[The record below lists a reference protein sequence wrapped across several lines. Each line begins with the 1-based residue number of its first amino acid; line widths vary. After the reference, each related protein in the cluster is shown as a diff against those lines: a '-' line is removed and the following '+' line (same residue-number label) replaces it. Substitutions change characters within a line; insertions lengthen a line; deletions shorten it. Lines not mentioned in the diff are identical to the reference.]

1 MTQDQLIRSI
11 EQQIDDLSYLDEE
24 LFNQCCDKYYDENDQ
39 PITELFTP
47 ELLTELENLNRK
59 LDTGF
64 YSPEELKELNDSDL
78 SFEISDV
85 ALIKTPQADEY
96 LSLLIQE
103 LQRRNVK
110 E

>member
-1 MTQDQLIRSI
+1 MNQDQLIRSI
-11 EQQIDDLSYLDEE
+11 EQQIDDLSHLDEE

-64 YSPEELKELNDSDL
+64 YSPEELKELDDSDL
-78 SFEISDV
+78 SFEISDAAILNV
-85 ALIKTPQADEY
+85 PDADAYLDLLIK
-96 LSLLIQE
+96 E
-103 LQRRNVK
+103 LKRRN
-110 E
+110 